1 MRYCQNCGLKVDGDS
16 RFCSNCGSNVEM
28 KKEQSPDQG
37 IYSTTL
43 EDEYVSYNEGSFPT
57 KNNKKRKIIAGVIIG
72 FVIIASIGII
82 VPITL
87 LSLYGPLDYRFIGDV
102 NYSFESSAV
111 EIIDLDLETFEG
123 DIDITIDNYQLEIIT
138 ATIKVYGRSD
148 ATLTNATNFV
158 TNSIGNK
165 EILTFQT
172 ESYSSFDT
180 TARYY
185 DLEIVINPLVAIEYH
200 IETFSGSIWL
210 DLGDSYNSTINNINI
225 YSFSGDI
232 YAAFGMKSNIIADN
246 LAFETSSGSINTYF
260 ESNTKINT
268 TNIEFTSFS
277 GDITTTFREQIV
289 INCDTINLE
298 SNSGYVTFGFDLH
311 NFVNANHLIGKT
323 FSGDLDFDFG
333 YYINLS
339 IPDIKMES
347 SSGMIRLDAEDYQ
360 ITCDV
365 DWDIDTFSGDILF
378 YLNPD
383 MSSNLNSTSI
393 FEIDSLSG
401 SIEISYGFN
410 DLVIGLEVTALT
422 TSGDIALPNTAEY
435 YQSIGFD
442 SKIIKYIFV
451 IETFSGDIEV
461 VESP

>member
-1 MRYCQNCGLKVDGDS
+1 MRYCQNCGLKVDNDS

-43 EDEYVSYNEGSFPT
+43 DDDYVSYNEGTFPT

-72 FVIIASIGII
+72 FVIIASLGII

-87 LSLYGPLDYRFIGDV
+87 LSLYGPLDYRYIGDI
-102 NYSFESSAV
+102 NYSFESSTV
-111 EIIDLDLETFEG
+111 EIIDLDLETFVG
-123 DIDITIDNYQLEIIT
+123 DIDITIDNYQLELVT
-138 ATIKVYGRSD
+138 ATIRVYGRSD
-148 ATLTNATNFV
+148 ATLVNATNFV
-158 TNSIGNK
+158 TSTIGNK

-172 ESYSSFDT
+172 ENYSNFDT

-185 DLEIVINPLVAIEYH
+185 DIDILINPLVAIEYH

-210 DLGDSYNSTINNINI
+210 DLGDAYNCTINDINL

-232 YAAFGMKSNIIADN
+232 YAAFGIKSNIIADN
-246 LAFETSSGSINTYF
+246 LIFETSSGSINTYF
-260 ESNTKINT
+260 ESNTIINT
-268 TNIEFTSFS
+268 TNIEFTTFS

-298 SNSGYVTFGFDLH
+298 TSSGYGTLGFDLY
-311 NFVNANHLIGKT
+311 NIVNVNHLRCKT
-323 FSGDLDFDFG
+323 FSGDFYFDFG
-333 YYINLS
+333 YYAILS

-360 ITCDV
+360 IACDV
-365 DWDIDTFSGDILF
+365 DWDIDTFSSDIIF
-378 YLNPD
+378 NLNPD
-383 MSSNLNSTSI
+383 MSSHLNSTSI
-393 FEIDSLSG
+393 FAFDSSSG
-401 SIEISYGFN
+401 SIDISYGFN
-410 DLVIGLEVTALT
+410 DLVIGLEVTAT
-422 TSGDIALPNTAEY
+422 TTAGDIILPNAAEY

-442 SKIIKYIFV
+442 SKDIKYIFE

-461 VESP
+461 VESL